1 MTTKNKFKDKMGR
14 WITLGLFLE
23 RGYKPTAM
31 YTTQDEDR
39 EYKGKM
45 YPSLK
50 LKFIEMYQ
58 EDPTEMLF
66 ATTCLGGWQ
75 HWKKIK
81 ANQELYS
88 MYEEWREE
96 AEIVVR
102 SVGVRSAMEMAV
114 SGKSFAA
121 AKWLAEAGYDK
132 RGAGRPSKADVAR
145 ETRIAS
151 RVKDELD
158 EDYLRL
164 LGGDGE

>member
-1 MTTKNKFKDKMGR
+1 MTTKKEFKDKMQR

-31 YTTQDEDR
+31 YTTRDEDR
-39 EYKGKM
+39 EYKGEI
-45 YPSLK
+45 YPSIKRL
-50 LKFIEMYQ
+50 FIECYK

-66 ATTCLGGWQ
+66 ATSYLGGWQ

-81 ANQELYS
+81 ANQELFS
-88 MYEEWREE
+88 MYEEWKEE
-96 AEIVVR
+96 AEIAVR
-102 SVGVRSAMEMAV
+102 ALGVKSAMEMAV
-114 SGKSFAA
+114 GGKSFAA